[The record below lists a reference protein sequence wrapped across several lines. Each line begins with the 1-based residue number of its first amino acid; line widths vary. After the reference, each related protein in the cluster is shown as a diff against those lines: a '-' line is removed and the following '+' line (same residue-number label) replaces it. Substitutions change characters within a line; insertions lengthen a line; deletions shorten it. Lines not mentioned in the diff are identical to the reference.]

1 MTMRR
6 SLVSLGSAVFC
17 ISLSACSGDGEE
29 AVDAVKLAMVPKTS
43 NNLVF
48 VMGNEGAQIAAR
60 DLTASSGSK
69 VEVEY
74 IASVELD
81 SDMEQANIREAI
93 DKGVD
98 GLLVSCLDE
107 SINAPIDEAVAAG
120 IPVITF
126 DSDCPDTDRLGFYSM
141 ASEETGAKGADLLAA
156 ALGSG
161 AKKVAILN
169 GRAGADNLD
178 RRERGFRDQMAAEY
192 PDVEIVMTGNCLETG
207 DSCGEVLEEE
217 IISAHP
223 DLDGLFVVGLWGV
236 LNACTCDSSAMNC
249 SCEDTQLP
257 KWKEAGRSGLKTV
270 SYDTLPFELELMKQ
284 GYISALIGQKY
295 FGWGYDTTTM
305 MFDHLKSGRVIE
317 GFIDSGFDVV
327 CPNNVDD
334 MASKWQAKDFRRPLA
349 PACNL

>member
-1 MTMRR
+1 MNMRR
-6 SLVSLGSAVFC
+6 SLASLGPLFFS

-29 AVDAVKLAMVPKTS
+29 AVDAVTLAMVPKTS

-48 VMGNEGAQIAAR
+48 AMGNEGAQIAAR

-69 VEVEY
+69 VEVDY

-81 SDMEQANIREAI
+81 SEMEQANIRKAI
-93 DKGVD
+93 DNGVD

-107 SINAPIDEAVAAG
+107 GMNGPIDEAVAAG

-141 ASEETGAKGADLLAA
+141 SSEETGAKGADLLAA

-178 RRERGFRDQMAAEY
+178 RRESGFRDQMAAEY
-192 PDVEIVMTGNCLETG
+192 PDVEIVMTHNCLETG
-207 DSCGEVLEEE
+207 DSCGEMLEED
-217 IISAHP
+217 IIAANP
-223 DLDGLFVVGLWGV
+223 DLDGVFIVGLWGV

-249 SCEDTQLP
+249 SCDDTQLP
-257 KWKEAGRSGLKTV
+257 KWKEAARNGLKTV
-270 SYDTLPFELELMKQ
+270 SYDTLPFELELMNQ

-305 MFDHLKSGRVIE
+305 MFDHLKSGRDIE

-334 MASKWQAKDFRRPLA
+334 MSSNWQAKDFRRPLA